1 MIVLV
6 YSIELNAGGALYP
19 RGRCPERR
27 YPGAGVNKKVKC
39 VIPKIRGYLSYAF
52 YLLKILRF
60 NAYAD
65 NNKIRYGAPKMLP

>member
-6 YSIELNAGGALYP
+6 YSIQLNAGGALYP

-39 VIPKIRGYLSYAF
+39 VIPKIRGYLS
-52 YLLKILRF
+52 
-60 NAYAD
+60 
-65 NNKIRYGAPKMLP
+65 